1 MNEGLRHARWTRA
14 TMPPRQAA
22 KAARMAMGMDATS
35 AEKSQ
40 VADRVSHIAT
50 EMQETDFEKE
60 EAQGEA
66 DQQVIAVLEA
76 AATTAAQ
83 LEATERSLAQAR
95 GRPNPNPTPL
105 TLTLTL
111 GLTLT

>member
-1 MNEGLRHARWTRA
+1 MLA
-14 TMPPRQAA
+14 
-22 KAARMAMGMDATS
+22 
-35 AEKSQ
+35 
-40 VADRVSHIAT
+40 V
-50 EMQETDFEKE
+50 EKE
-60 EAQGEA
+60 EVQGEA

-111 GLTLT
+111 GLTLTRSALTLALALRA

>member
-1 MNEGLRHARWTRA
+1 MLA
-14 TMPPRQAA
+14 
-22 KAARMAMGMDATS
+22 
-35 AEKSQ
+35 
-40 VADRVSHIAT
+40 V
-50 EMQETDFEKE
+50 EKE

-95 GRPNPNPTPL
+95 GRPKP
-105 TLTLTL
+105 
-111 GLTLT
+111 

>member
-1 MNEGLRHARWTRA
+1 MLA
-14 TMPPRQAA
+14 
-22 KAARMAMGMDATS
+22 
-35 AEKSQ
+35 
-40 VADRVSHIAT
+40 V
-50 EMQETDFEKE
+50 EKE

-95 GRPNPNPTPL
+95 GWPNPNLTP
-105 TLTLTL
+105 LTLTL
-111 GLTLT
+111 GLTLTRSALTLALALSA